1 MFRYPGI
8 QHVTSRAK
16 KKTGCQ
22 STLAAFAQ
30 KCQLLAFCLRCLQF
44 RIVLQTHGLEVKKVM
59 SETED
64 QKKTKT
70 PGHMV
75 YPDVPLGSIGCHSSA
90 TGGAGFF
97 EKPRTGNA
105 LGSRFHKSAELA
117 RNSGNYRDESSP
129 RWWFQSV

>member
-1 MFRYPGI
+1 MSQAGQRKNRMSKHIGSFC
-8 QHVTSRAK
+8 AK
-16 KKTGCQ
+16 M
-22 STLAAFAQ
+22 STARFLFEMSS
-30 KCQLLAFCLRCLQF
+30 
-44 RIVLQTHGLEVKKVM
+44 IPYSPSNPHGLEVKKVM

-64 QKKTKT
+64 PKKTKT

-75 YPDVPLGSIGCHSSA
+75 YPEVPLGSIGCHSSA

-97 EKPRTGNA
+97 EKPRIGNA